1 MTPLRFND
9 LFGVSIFPPVS
20 SCQNSPSR
28 IFYSQDLVKTI
39 PDTSPVSRRDVGLWK
54 RLRLGEDLETPVSK
68 GGVLAQCF
76 KSNYVPTRSKTS
88 SSGLEEHRYK
98 SPSKNH
104 STSSS
109 RPIHFPAI
117 SPRLYG
123 FYDVDHEYGSQVKSS
138 PITSTRQSIDLD
150 IEAFLTSENDS
161 YERKVALNHIIN
173 EESMNNYMKNKQST
187 LYDTSINIIQSDT
200 SWKNDTL
207 ESMEEVNYKES
218 PELIYSKESQELI
231 YSKESQDLI
240 YSKES
245 QENYR
250 VSDQVS
256 YRVSQEINYVET
268 PELNYRESQEGF
280 EDICDTMELSSSLII
295 DDSNSDISFKR
306 CVRVEKCRPS
316 KKPGQSVSIRPKR
329 KYIRKP
335 KLVITLPVY
344 LPDISFSGRPFKEEN
359 CVNLFE
365 NPRNTRRNR
374 QPESIVFAP
383 EKKRRLGPRSK
394 TGCWTCR
401 VRHKACP
408 EERPHCSQ
416 CERLGLFCDYSS
428 TRPEY
433 MSDSSAQA
441 NKLREIKSFTSQH
454 KKIHKQVFNK

>member
-1 MTPLRFND
+1 MMTPLRFND
-9 LFGVSIFPPVS
+9 LFGVSVFPPVS

-28 IFYSQDLVKTI
+28 FFYSQDLVKTI
-39 PDTSPVSRRDVGLWK
+39 PDTSPVFRRDIGLWK
-54 RLRLGEDLETPVSK
+54 RLRLGEDSETPVSK
-68 GGVLAQCF
+68 GGVLAQCV

-98 SPSKNH
+98 SPSKNYL
-104 STSSS
+104 TSSS
-109 RPIHFPAI
+109 RPIHFAPF

-150 IEAFLTSENDS
+150 IDEAFLSSENDS
-161 YERKVALNHIIN
+161 YERKVVLNHILN
-173 EESMNNYMKNKQST
+173 DESMNNYMKNKQST
-187 LYDTSINIIQSDT
+187 LYDTSINIIQSDA

-207 ESMEEVNYKES
+207 ESMEEVNYRES
-218 PELIYSKESQELI
+218 PELIYSKESQE
-231 YSKESQDLI
+231 K
-240 YSKES
+240 
-245 QENYR
+245 YR
-250 VSDQVS
+250 VSGQVS
-256 YRVSQEINYVET
+256 YRVSQEINYRES
-268 PELNYRESQEGF
+268 PESQEGF
-280 EDICDTMELSSSLII
+280 EDMCETMEFSSSLII

-306 CVRVEKCRPS
+306 CVRVEKTIPS
-316 KKPGQSVSIRPKR
+316 KKPIQSVTKSSIRPKR
-329 KYIRKP
+329 KYVRKP
-335 KLVITLPVY
+335 KLVITLPVS
-344 LPDISFSGRPFKEEN
+344 LPDISFSGRPLKEEN